1 MLRTLFDIALRH
13 ILGRKRQ
20 TLTTMTGVAV
30 STMVLITTISL
41 TRGLLDSF
49 TETIIDVAP
58 HITVKGEKLDLVPVD
73 LLADGAM
80 PRRAFIEDHIGRDD
94 REEVRNYGKILDIL
108 ASPTFRTQVLAASPY
123 VASQVMAVKGSRNQ
137 PVLVKGVILDRE
149 EKISRIG
156 RSLISG
162 DINLFRKSPDAILV
176 GRTVARDL
184 DLRLND
190 AVTIVSVDG
199 KSRQCKVA
207 GVFFTGVNAAD
218 NSVLSS
224 LKFAQILEGFPAN
237 KVTGIA
243 LKVRDPLR
251 NEGLANDLQRI
262 TGYTCLTWQKEN
274 SSVLML
280 FARIGYIVLSLVAF
294 VGIVSGFGVAN
305 ILVTT
310 LFEKSRDIAIMK
322 SFGFS
327 SGQMV
332 GLFVF
337 EGFLVGLAGA
347 LFGGLLSV
355 GAISFLASLPIESSQ
370 GPLTKTGFSMSWNP
384 WYFFFVIA
392 VTVLIST
399 IAAALPSARAAKLE
413 PVKVLRDANL

>member
-1 MLRTLFDIALRH
+1 MLRTLIDIALRH

-20 TLTTMTGVAV
+20 TLTTMAGVAV

-58 HITVKGEKLDLVPVD
+58 HITVKGEKLDPVPVD
-73 LLADGAM
+73 LIAQGRG
-80 PRRAFIEDHIGRDD
+80 RRVAFVEDNIGRDD
-94 REEVRNYGKILDIL
+94 REEVRNYGRILDIL
-108 ASPTFRTQVLAASPY
+108 ASPEYRRQVLAASPY
-123 VASQVMAVKGSRNQ
+123 VESQVMAVKGSRNQ
-137 PVLVKGVILDRE
+137 PVLVKGVIIERE
-149 EKISRIG
+149 EAISRIG
-156 RSLISG
+156 RSLTSG
-162 DINLFRKSPDAILV
+162 DLTLFRKSPDAVLV
-176 GRTVARDL
+176 GRTAARDL
-184 DLRLND
+184 DVTLDD
-190 AVTIVSVDG
+190 AISIVSADG
-199 KSRQCKVA
+199 TARQCKVA
-207 GVFFTGVNAAD
+207 GIFFTGVNAAD
-218 NSVLSS
+218 NSIISS

-243 LKVRDPLR
+243 LKVRDPMR
-251 NEGLANDLQRI
+251 NDGLALQLQRL

-274 SSVLML
+274 ESILML
-280 FARIGYIVLSLVAF
+280 FSRIGYIVLSLVAF
-294 VGIVSGFGVAN
+294 VGVVSGFGVAN

-310 LFEKSRDIAIMK
+310 VFEKSRDIAIMK

-347 LFGGLLSV
+347 LLGGLLSV
-355 GAISFLASLPIESSQ
+355 GSIGFLASLPIESSQ
-370 GPLTKTGFSMSWNP
+370 GPVTRSGFSMSWNP
-384 WYFFFVIA
+384 WYFILVIG

-399 IAAALPSARAAKLE
+399 IAAALPSMRAARLE
-413 PVKVLRDANL
+413 PVKVLREANV

>member
-1 MLRTLFDIALRH
+1 MFRTLFDIALRH

-58 HITVKGEKLDLVPVD
+58 HITIKGEKIEPVPVD
-73 LLADGAM
+73 LIAGASTKG
-80 PRRAFIEDHIGRDD
+80 RSFVEDHIGRDD
-94 REEVRNYGKILDIL
+94 REEVRNYGRILEIL
-108 ASPTFRTQVLAASPY
+108 ASPEYRQEVLAASPF
-123 VASQVMAVKGSRNQ
+123 VDSQVMAVRGSRNQ
-137 PVLVKGVILDRE
+137 PVLVKGVIIERE
-149 EKISRIG
+149 EQISRIG
-156 RSLISG
+156 RSLTSG
-162 DINLFRKSPDAILV
+162 DLTLFRKSPDAILV

-184 DLRLND
+184 EVDLND
-190 AVTIVSVDG
+190 AVTIISADG

-218 NSVLSS
+218 NSIVSS
-224 LKFAQILEGFPAN
+224 LKFAQILESFPAN
-237 KVTGIA
+237 KVSGIA
-243 LKVRDPLR
+243 LKIRTPLDGD
-251 NEGLANDLQRI
+251 GLAMELQRV
-262 TGYTCLTWQKEN
+262 TGYICMTWQKEN
-274 SSVLML
+274 ASVLML
-280 FARIGYIVLSLVAF
+280 FARIGYIVISLVAF

-310 LFEKSRDIAIMK
+310 VFEKSRDIAIMK

-347 LFGGLLSV
+347 LLGGLFSV
-355 GAISFLASLPIESSQ
+355 GSISFLAHLPIESSQ
-370 GPLTKTGFSMSWNP
+370 GPLTKSGFSMSWSP
-384 WYFFFVIA
+384 WYFFLVIG

-399 IAAALPSARAAKLE
+399 VAAALPSARAAKLE